1 MKQEKKRIYW
11 IDAIKALCIFSVMI
25 SHGQF
30 SQSQIRVD
38 YFFLVGFFFA
48 SGYVFN
54 EEYSFRKRCCKI
66 VDGLYIPYLIM
77 PFIMFFFIKNN
88 LCELINGDSLEVLKR
103 EILKCITG
111 HSWFLQV
118 LISIE
123 FIYVIWI
130 KFVKIHKVWLF
141 LICLS
146 LYMGGVLNQAN
157 WPWRIHIAFYGLLFF
172 IIGIWMKSAIFKFPI
187 LRKSTIIIM
196 VILFIM
202 LSDIVFPKYPF
213 NTSLSQFNNV
223 IILFVMNIVGI
234 IVLYYVS
241 SIIPQSKYIDYLG
254 QNSLVIYFIH
264 IPFVYY
270 IYQLLLSWTKDT
282 WIDNTFSAVIYT
294 FFITLILYPIVVLLN
309 KYAAILVGKG
319 KLTEKKLLK

>member
-1 MKQEKKRIYW
+1 
-11 IDAIKALCIFSVMI
+11 MI

-30 SQSQIRVD
+30 SQCQIRVD

-77 PFIMFFFIKNN
+77 PFIMFFFIKSN
-88 LCELINGDSLEVLKR
+88 LKELINGDSLEFLKR
-103 EILKCITG
+103 EIIKCITG
-111 HSWFLQV
+111 HCWFLQV
-118 LISIE
+118 LISTE
-123 FIYVIWI
+123 LIYVIWI
-130 KFVKIHKVWLF
+130 KFVKIHKIWLF

-146 LYMGGVLNQAN
+146 LYLGGVLNQAN

-172 IIGIWMKSAIFKFPI
+172 IIGVWMKSAHFKFPS

-196 VILFIM
+196 AIIFIV
-202 LSDIVFPKYPF
+202 LSDIIFPMYPF
-213 NTSLSQFNNV
+213 NTSLALFNNV
-223 IILFVMNIVGI
+223 YILFIMNTVGVI
-234 IVLYYVS
+234 ILYYVS

-254 QNSLVIYFIH
+254 QNSLAIYFIH

-270 IYQLLLSWTKDT
+270 IYQLLLSWTRGT
-282 WIDNTFSAVIYT
+282 WLDNTFVSVIYT
-294 FFITLILYPIVVLLN
+294 FLITLVLYPVVALLN
-309 KYAAILVGKG
+309 KYAPILVGKG
-319 KLTEKKLLK
+319 KLTEKIILK